1 MEQEGG
7 PCWRTAG
14 EIDQIDHT
22 LISSSADFR
31 RSDFLLDMMLL
42 KFSDLHSR
50 ISIWIRKE
58 KYTCDQNGVVYF
70 THLDLPGILNSERK
84 GGKVRCHMPP
94 WLYGQAGPW
103 TRLWCLWLMSG
114 SLERM
119 DRKRM
124 WNIHVGR
131 KLKLQDPEGRVWRRL
146 TLFSGEAIVL
156 EDLGDS
162 HDGTNG
168 CNQKGRIDVSEIRET
183 I

>member
-1 MEQEGG
+1 MFYLTHKIWSISTRTNKVIKVPWLLVLNQTAGAQSIQAVVSCQPLEMEQEGG

-103 TRLWCLWLMSG
+103 TRLWCRWLMSG
-114 SLERM
+114 SLERI
-119 DRKRM
+119 DR
-124 WNIHVGR
+124 
-131 KLKLQDPEGRVWRRL
+131 
-146 TLFSGEAIVL
+146 
-156 EDLGDS
+156 
-162 HDGTNG
+162 
-168 CNQKGRIDVSEIRET
+168 
-183 I
+183 